1 MQKTKWLSALLMVN
15 FVLGSFWMSLS
26 SISVYA
32 APLINVDLQI
42 VSDGIAPFD
51 VADTPGKDTSANN
64 GRVRYGDT
72 VKYRWNISV
81 NGESA
86 TNVVVQFKT
95 GPFNILN
102 GAQVCPLGYTVVA
115 GILNCS
121 IGDVLAGSTLVKTLD
136 LQFYSSNSNAILSD
150 NIYEG
155 YTLQNNLSVSAS
167 NLPIPVISS
176 NTLINLTSLPQKEL
190 YAYSSISNQL
200 IGAEVNPSTNQDGYL
215 VKYYWGSNFPSLG
228 GEFID
233 ISSYNFNVALNYNN
247 QSNFAF
253 SGAVPYTWGSGGYCG
268 NRDDIYLKFTCT
280 QAGGPQTDITVSPSF
295 NPLQKF
301 DSSVISF
308 VFWIPKSDVLA
319 SNGVLTL
326 NANITNFDPNG
337 LSGQS
342 NFGAATENP
351 NNNNGTFTI
360 SSYNEFLLN
369 KSYTYTD
376 YSYTNFNGVNL
387 NFTPSY
393 PDSLI
398 VGDLTVA
405 GDILH
410 SISSFQNL
418 GASNIDDLVLCDNF
432 DSTNQVV
439 EYVRLGVYTNGVN
452 GSFQQLNIPFEYSA
466 TPWTDSNTVCDASVG
481 PWYSDINSIPGG
493 KSAITRIRTT
503 SIQPILPNQTVL
515 FQVGSIVNQNLTSDR
530 AQIFNTV
537 AATSNNI
544 VGQVGYYTTWVYATT
559 VNPYVD
565 VQTLPESKILP
576 VNVAS
581 LAQINLGQKYFA
593 RLRYNPVTA
602 LSVIPEPLVV
612 EYLVGP
618 DQVFYPA
625 DTSLP
630 PTEIVD
636 NPDGSKL
643 LKWIF
648 NNPTPNQ
655 TNIIDVALSIK
666 DTANIASYNNQART
680 YYKLNSALIE
690 NFTDLNN
697 LNYIYSNYTSDCI
710 SRNNSTCNKIISVY
724 SPNTFNINK
733 TTLTPVLGQNSDLNY
748 AINYR
753 NFTAT
758 TIPSFQM
765 IDILPYNG
773 DGRTPASNFNGSLL
787 FDSIAGTNNEVFE
800 YTSKTPS
807 QISNDPCDTSNI
819 ALGQTSVLCGATVG
833 NGQTKWCSS
842 FNTAGCPSSP
852 SQVTAVRILGPS
864 LAGNGPSFS
873 LNLNLKTLNN
883 QNGNS
888 YTNFVFARAQGFLL
902 PVFSNAAAAGTV
914 IATPLT
920 PTPKPTSGVTIT
932 QNNQSNSQKSE
943 VVSQNSE
950 KESSEKANLNQV
962 ATEFDT
968 QAGSVARA
976 GKVASEQSQIQAQ
989 KSQVKPILVRTGGS
1003 DIDSNLIKILPLALI
1018 FGLYLIQNYRFRDEF

>member
-1 MQKTKWLSALLMVN
+1 MQKRKWLSILLVIN
-15 FVLGSFWMSLS
+15 FILGSFWMSIS
-26 SISVYA
+26 SISVDA

-42 VSDGIAPFD
+42 VNDGVAPFD
-51 VADTPGKDTSANN
+51 ATDTPGKDTSANN

-72 VKYRWNISV
+72 VQYRWNISV
-81 NGESA
+81 NGENA
-86 TNVVVQFKT
+86 TNVIAQFKT
-95 GPFNILN
+95 GPFNVLN
-102 GAQVCPLGYTVVA
+102 AAQVCPLGFTVVA

-136 LQFYSSNSNAILSD
+136 LQFNVSNTNLILSD

-167 NLPIPVISS
+167 NLPVPVISANS
-176 NTLINLTSLPQKEL
+176 VIYLTTLPQKEI
-190 YAYSSISNQL
+190 YAYSSVSNQL
-200 IGAEVNPSTNQDGYL
+200 IGAEVNPNTNQDGFL
-215 VKYYWGSNFPSLG
+215 VKYYWGSNFTSLG

-233 ISSYNFNVALNYNN
+233 ISSYNFKVGLNYNN
-247 QSNFAF
+247 QASFTH

-280 QAGGPQTDITVSPSF
+280 QAGGPQTDISVTPSF

-301 DSSVISF
+301 DSSIFSF

-337 LSGQS
+337 ISGQS

-360 SSYNEFLLN
+360 SSYNEFLLT
-369 KSYTYTD
+369 KYYTGSD
-376 YSYTNFNGVNL
+376 YSNTNYNGVNL

-393 PDSLI
+393 PNSLI
-398 VGDLTVA
+398 NQSMIGNYTVA

-410 SISSFQNL
+410 SVSSFQNL
-418 GASNIDDLVLCDNF
+418 GATNIDDLVLCDNF
-432 DSTNQVV
+432 DSTNQTV
-439 EYVRLGVYTNGVN
+439 EYVRLGVFSNGVN
-452 GSFQQLNIPFEYSA
+452 GSFQQLNLPFEYSA
-466 TPWTDSNTVCDASVG
+466 TPWTNSNTVCDASAG

-493 KSAITRIRTT
+493 KTAITRIRTPI
-503 SIQPILPNQTVL
+503 IQPILPAQTVL
-515 FQVGSIVNQNLTSDR
+515 FQVGSIINQNLTSDK

-544 VGQVGYYTTWVYATT
+544 VGQVGYYTTWVYATP

-602 LSVIPEPLVV
+602 LNIVPEPLVV
-612 EYLVGP
+612 EYLVSP
-618 DQVFYPA
+618 DQDFYPA
-625 DTSLP
+625 DTSVA
-630 PTEIVD
+630 PTEILD
-636 NPDGSKL
+636 NPDGSQL
-643 LKWIF
+643 LRWVF

-655 TNIIDVALSIK
+655 TDIIDVALSIK
-666 DTANIASYNNQART
+666 STANIASYNNQART

-690 NFTDLNN
+690 NFTNLNN
-697 LNYIYSNYTSDCI
+697 FSYFNFFGYKSECI
-710 SRNNSTCNKIISVY
+710 TRNNSTCNKTISVY
-724 SPNTFNINK
+724 TPNTFNINK

-773 DGRTPASNFNGSLL
+773 DGRTPASNYNGSLL
-787 FDSIAGTNNEVFE
+787 FDSISGTNNEVFE
-800 YTSKTPS
+800 YTSKIPS
-807 QISNDPCDTSNI
+807 QISNDPCDASNI
-819 ALGQTSVLCGATVG
+819 ALGQTSALCGATVG
-833 NGQTKWCSS
+833 NGQTKWCIA

-852 SQVTAVRILGPS
+852 NQVTAVRILGPS
-864 LAGNGPSFS
+864 LVGNGPSFT
-873 LNLNLKTLNN
+873 LNLNLKTLDN
-883 QNGNS
+883 QNGNT

-902 PVFSNAAAAGTV
+902 PVFSNAAAVGT
-914 IATPLT
+914 IILT
-920 PTPKPTSGVTIT
+920 PPAPTPMPTSGVTIAQT
-932 QNNQSNSQKSE
+932 NKQSQQKSE
-943 VVSQNSE
+943 AAPQ
-950 KESSEKANLNQV
+950 SSEKTNPNQTM
-962 ATEFDT
+962 TEFDS
-968 QAGSVARA
+968 QAGSTIKP
-976 GKVASEQSQIQAQ
+976 KVDPSQIKTEIQ
-989 KSQVKPILVRTGGS
+989 KSQITPILVRTGGEN
-1003 DIDSNLIKILPLALI
+1003 IDFNLIKILPWVLI
-1018 FGLYLIQNYRFRDEF
+1018 FGLYLMSNYRTKNQF